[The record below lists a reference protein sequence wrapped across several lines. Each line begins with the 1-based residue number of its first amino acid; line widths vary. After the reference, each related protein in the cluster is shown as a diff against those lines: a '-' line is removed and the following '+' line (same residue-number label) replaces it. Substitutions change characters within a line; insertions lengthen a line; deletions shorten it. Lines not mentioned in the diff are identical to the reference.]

1 MRIYLTSFF
10 SIFLFILLTAFSVP
24 LETKTGHIFKVDVEA
39 DETLSRRQIDHYS
52 RNGKPVY
59 KGETDFET
67 FSETQVEN
75 MLHNLDS
82 IVSLNTDNT
91 TITHEAAKNSLSNT
105 FGNFGSNA
113 LGKSKMPFFPKIKL
127 KKVKVKAD
135 VYYDI
140 EVDLKYG
147 GGKGRTVVMDK
158 ISKVSTIKFNI
169 EVSITAYGSTNKKNI
184 LWKKEQVIK
193 DFSEAFTDPSS
204 PFEVGSKWFE
214 VSRAPLLANG
224 QKETVGDKP
233 AKDIST
239 DEYWQ
244 LSLDEMQICIEIAI
258 AKTLK

>member
-1 MRIYLTSFF
+1 MRIYLTTFF
-10 SIFLFILLTAFSVP
+10 SLFLFILSTAFSASQ
-24 LETKTGHIFKVDVEA
+24 ENKSGHIFKVDVEA

-52 RNGKPVY
+52 RNEKPVY
-59 KGETDFET
+59 KGETDYET
-67 FSETQVEN
+67 FSEVQVEN
-75 MLHNLDS
+75 MLHKMDS
-82 IVSLNTDNT
+82 IVSLNSDHT
-91 TITHEAAKNSLSNT
+91 TITHEPAKNSISNT

-113 LGKSKMPFFPKIKL
+113 VGKSKMPFFPKIKL

-147 GGKGRTVVMDK
+147 GGKGRSIVMDK

-169 EVSITAYGSTNKKNI
+169 KVNVTAYSSTNKKNK
-184 LWKKEQVIK
+184 LWEKESVIK
-193 DFSEAFTDPSS
+193 DFSEVFTDPLS

-214 VSRAPLLANG
+214 VSRAPLLSNG
-224 QKETVGDKP
+224 QKETVGDAA

-244 LSLDEMQICIEIAI
+244 LSLDEMQSCIEIAI